1 MPARSIFACLI
12 SGILCVSLLSAGCS
26 VRRITYNETIA
37 NNQVQFIRIGQTSLS
52 EVVSVIGTP
61 DDVSEADAGF
71 VALYNWSDTRSA
83 AVDFGVLARIFLPY
97 SPTMTLN
104 RAGIS
109 LEQFQVVFDPQ
120 WRVRAYGFSR
130 RGHEDSIIWFWPF

>member
-1 MPARSIFACLI
+1 M
-12 SGILCVSLLSAGCS
+12 LCVLLLSAACS
-26 VRRITYNETIA
+26 VRRVTYNETIA
-37 NNQVQFIRIGQTSLS
+37 NEQVQFIRIGQTSLS
-52 EVVSVIGTP
+52 EVISVIGAP
-61 DDVSEADAGF
+61 DDVSESDAGF
-71 VALYNWSDTRSA
+71 VALYNWSDTKSA

-109 LEQFQVVFDPQ
+109 LEQFQVIFDPN

-130 RGHEDSIIWFWPF
+130 RGHEDPVIWFWPF